1 MTSCIAAIGHCTDI
15 GEECEAIVFATDHM
29 ITIPIGAFEHSI
41 EKYRRIGSTN
51 VAMLSGEALL
61 FDDVLKD
68 VTEKDDFDGMAQ
80 KIHQNMRIILDG
92 RVEKILLGNFKVS
105 FDFLKDALKLPVYN
119 DTLKTIMNDVKTA
132 TLRTAVL
139 LVGFKGDMAQ
149 LAEKKTSIKQC
160 QLEDQ
165 HL

>member
-1 MTSCIAAIGHCTDI
+1 MTSCIAAIGRCTDI
-15 GEECEAIVFATDHM
+15 GKGCEAIVFATDHM

-80 KIHQNMRIILDG
+80 KIHQNMRMVLDG
-92 RVEKILLGNFKVS
+92 RVEKILLGNHREASQVPRLARA
-105 FDFLKDALKLPVYN
+105 FDARLIAPDRVLAA
-119 DTLKTIMNDVKTA
+119 TKTA
-132 TLRTAVL
+132 AV
-139 LVGFKGDMAQ
+139 
-149 LAEKKTSIKQC
+149 T
-160 QLEDQ
+160 
-165 HL
+165 